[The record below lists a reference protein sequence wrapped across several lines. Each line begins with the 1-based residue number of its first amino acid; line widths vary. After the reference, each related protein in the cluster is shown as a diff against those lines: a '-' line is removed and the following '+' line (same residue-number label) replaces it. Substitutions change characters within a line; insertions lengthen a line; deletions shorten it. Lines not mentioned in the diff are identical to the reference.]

1 MAGELK
7 LEMNGSEIRG
17 VGAPKVK
24 DVLSQVQDILE
35 ILNGVENAVAE
46 DSGVDGDAIEWH
58 ITGAV
63 KSSPFVLELTPH
75 PRKDASNI
83 ESLTSLTV
91 PAAIEGIRFLME
103 SGNLPPYFSGDMV
116 KITRRICRRVT
127 NGLDTTI
134 MTAPTYADAPIIS
147 ITKEKARDANSNLK
161 RLKAKNLVYRQASG
175 TIEGKITKIGR
186 ENDEGL
192 IVWMESR
199 VDGKIIKCVGRG
211 NAFDDIGDN
220 MIAEIAQGL
229 QVLVSGTLNYA
240 KPGKIAV
247 IETDEIR
254 VIEENEDS
262 PRMRDFADPNSKR
275 GSEIN
280 ENISRIRNNEI
291 ANETMEWINEIERS
305 AIAVDKSDP
314 FYETYLRGLEMKG
327 RILTAEGGALSGK
340 QFSERLGIATPR
352 LDRMRMRNQVFWL
365 DVGKDYVYPF
375 FQLGK
380 EGLLPGIQKVLDAF
394 MVDEAWMRVNFMI
407 SGDLRLDGGRPIDL
421 IRDGRIGEV
430 VLAASAYGEHGA
442 V

>member
-1 MAGELK
+1 
-7 LEMNGSEIRG
+7 
-17 VGAPKVK
+17 
-24 DVLSQVQDILE
+24 
-35 ILNGVENAVAE
+35 
-46 DSGVDGDAIEWH
+46 
-58 ITGAV
+58 
-63 KSSPFVLELTPH
+63 
-75 PRKDASNI
+75 
-83 ESLTSLTV
+83 
-91 PAAIEGIRFLME
+91 
-103 SGNLPPYFSGDMV
+103 
-116 KITRRICRRVT
+116 
-127 NGLDTTI
+127 

-305 AIAVDKSDP
+305 AIAVNKSDP